1 MTSPTAAI
9 AEALS
14 ALNAAWGDA
23 PDTSALPDATVKL
36 VNERVADLRRR
47 VDGLH
52 ARVAAEVAARS
63 RPELGSEG
71 LARKNG
77 FRTPAKLIAEATGG
91 HTADAARLIQ
101 VGQATAPRM
110 SLSGETLP
118 AKHPHIAAA
127 IDAGRISVAA
137 AGAITTML
145 DRVSLRVDAATR
157 DHAEETLARQ
167 APLLTYDE
175 LLAVLRRAEAHLD
188 PDGLEPRIA
197 EQHGERSLKITQD
210 PAGMTVLTARLDP
223 ESAAPI
229 VAAIEAIVTHQLRR
243 SRGRNVESSPETAD
257 EHHGTGSVHGGAA
270 EPSVDGASPHEG
282 GAVMEENR
290 SLPQLR
296 ADALAAICRH
306 AIGCDRDALPDS
318 ATTVVVRM
326 TLDDVRTGTGV
337 ATIDGME
344 APIDAGSARRM
355 AAAADIIPCVLGTD
369 SEILD
374 WGRAKRHYTR
384 AQRLVLVERD
394 GGCSSCHLPP
404 AFAEAHHIRWWLR
417 DSGPTDLDNAIL
429 LCTSCHH
436 RVHADGWEIRIDTPP
451 GAPPSAGTV
460 WFIPPAHVDPNR
472 TPRLGGRRRFD
483 PLAWSLTA

>member
-1 MTSPTAAI
+1 MSSPTAAI
-9 AEALS
+9 AEALG
-14 ALNAAWGDA
+14 ALDAAWGDA
-23 PDTSALPDATVKL
+23 TDTSALPDATVKL
-36 VNERVADLRRR
+36 VNERLADLRRR

-52 ARVAAEVAARS
+52 ARIAAEVAARS

-77 FRTPAKLIAEATGG
+77 FRSPAKLIAEATGA

-101 VGQATAPRM
+101 VGQATAPRL

-118 AKHPHIAAA
+118 AKHPHVAAA

-175 LLAVLRRAEAHLD
+175 LLSVLRRAEAHLD

-197 EQHGERSLKITQD
+197 EQHGERSLRIAQD

-229 VAAIEAIVTHQLRR
+229 VTAIEAIVTHQLRT
-243 SRGRNVESSPETAD
+243 SRGTNA
-257 EHHGTGSVHGGAA
+257 
-270 EPSVDGASPHEG
+270 GASAHGG
-282 GAVMEENR
+282 GAVMAEDR

-306 AIGCDRDALPDS
+306 AIGCDAGTLPGAS
-318 ATTVVVRM
+318 TSVVVRM
-326 TLDDVRTGTGV
+326 TLDDVRAGVGV

-374 WGRAKRHYTR
+374 WGRVKRHYTH

-404 AFAEAHHIRWWLR
+404 AFAEAHHIRWWER
-417 DSGPTDLDNAIL
+417 DHGPTDLDNAIL

-460 WFIPPAHVDPNR
+460 WFIPPPHVDPNR
-472 TPRLGGRRRFD
+472 APRLGGRQRFD
-483 PLAWSLTA
+483 PLVWGLIA

>member
-1 MTSPTAAI
+1 MSSPTAAI

-14 ALNAAWGDA
+14 ALDAAWGDA

-36 VNERVADLRRR
+36 INERVADLRRR

-63 RPELGSEG
+63 RPELGTEG

-91 HTADAARLIQ
+91 HTADAVRLIQ

-110 SLSGETLP
+110 SLSGEILP

-127 IDAGRISVAA
+127 LDAGSISVTA

-145 DRVSLRVDAATR
+145 DRVSLRLDEATR
-157 DHAEETLARQ
+157 DHAEKTLARK

-188 PDGLEPRIA
+188 PDGLEPRVT
-197 EQHGERSLKITQD
+197 EQHGERSLKIAQD
-210 PAGMTVLTARLDP
+210 AAGMTVLTARLDP
-223 ESAAPI
+223 ESAAPV
-229 VAAIEAIVTHQLRR
+229 VAAIEAIVTHQLRT
-243 SRGRNVESSPETAD
+243 SRGHNAVPPTTGNGGDDVTDPSDGAD
-257 EHHGTGSVHGGAA
+257 DADAGRSWRRTGAA
-270 EPSVDGASPHEG
+270 V
-282 GAVMEENR
+282 EESR
-290 SLPQLR
+290 SLTQMR

-306 AIGCDRDALPDS
+306 AIGCDRDALPSS
-318 ATTVVVRM
+318 AVTVVVRM
-326 TLDDVRTGTGV
+326 TLDDVRGGAGV

-355 AAAADIIPCVLGTD
+355 SAAADIIPCVLGTD
-369 SEILD
+369 SEVLD
-374 WGRAKRHYTR
+374 WGRAKRHFTS
-384 AQRLVLVERD
+384 AQRLILVERD

-404 AFAEAHHIRWWLR
+404 AFTEAHHIQWWER

-460 WFIPPAHVDPNR
+460 WFIPPPHVDPTR

-483 PLAWSLTA
+483 PLAWGLTA

>member
-1 MTSPTAAI
+1 MTSPTTAI
-9 AEALS
+9 AEALA
-14 ALNAAWGDA
+14 ALDAAWDDA
-23 PDTSALPDATVKL
+23 ADATTLSDARVKL
-36 VNERVADLRRR
+36 VNERLADLRRR

-52 ARVAAEVAARS
+52 ARVAAELAARS

-101 VGQATAPRM
+101 VGQATAPRL
-110 SLSGETLP
+110 SLSGEPLP
-118 AKHPHIAAA
+118 AKHPHVAAA
-127 IDAGRISVAA
+127 LDAGHISVAA
-137 AGAITTML
+137 ASAITTML
-145 DRVSLRVDAATR
+145 ERVSLRVDVTTR
-157 DHAEETLARQ
+157 DHAERTLAQQ

-175 LLAVLRRAEAHLD
+175 LLSVLRRAEAHLD
-188 PDGLEPRIA
+188 PDGLEPRVA

-210 PAGMTVLTARLDP
+210 AVGMTVLTARLDP
-223 ESAAPI
+223 ESAAPV
-229 VAAIEAIVTHQLRR
+229 VAAIEAIVTHQLRT
-243 SRGRNVESSPETAD
+243 SRGHNASDPHSDDGTTSPDDAVDASGAGSSVEQGRAGVIMDET
-257 EHHGTGSVHGGAA
+257 
-270 EPSVDGASPHEG
+270 
-282 GAVMEENR
+282 R
-290 SLPQLR
+290 SLTQMR

-306 AIGCDRDALPDS
+306 AIGCDAGTLPGTS
-318 ATTVVVRM
+318 TSVVVRM
-326 TLDDVRTGTGV
+326 TLEDVRTGTGV

-344 APIDAGSARRM
+344 APIDAGTARRM

-374 WGRAKRHYTR
+374 WGRAKRHYTNP
-384 AQRLVLVERD
+384 QRLALVERD

-404 AFAEAHHIRWWLR
+404 AFAEAHHIRWWVR
-417 DSGPTDLDNAIL
+417 DHGETNLDNAIL

-483 PLAWSLTA
+483 PLAWGLTA